1 MSYVLCCVDGGKYT
15 QAIMD
20 YAVYIAN
27 NMNLPLRLLN
37 VVEHNH
43 NAKSVDMSGNIG
55 LGAKEDVL
63 EKLVKEEASDSK
75 NAIQAG
81 KELLKSLKEQ
91 ISPLCNNEVVSS
103 QVHGDIIENIVEFE
117 EDTAI
122 LIIGLNSHEKEL
134 VGDNVKDI
142 IKSIH
147 KPVLLVNNDFVE
159 PKKLLVAYNGSNESR
174 KLLQATSTKPIFNK
188 ETQRTIINLSKHEAS
203 SRELLNEAKNI
214 YARNGIEV
222 DTYGARGE
230 SPALITDYFEKERFD
245 VLCMGAFGHSWI
257 KQLVL
262 GSFTEKVLSKMK
274 KPILL
279 YR

>member
-20 YAVYIAN
+20 YAVMISN

-43 NAKSVDMSGNIG
+43 NAKQVDMSGNIG
-55 LGAKEDVL
+55 FGAKEDIL
-63 EKLVKEEASDSK
+63 EKLVNEEAKESK
-75 NAIQAG
+75 CAISEG

-91 ISPLCNNEVVSS
+91 IKSQCINEVVTS

-122 LIIGLNSHEKEL
+122 LIIGLNSHDKEL

-159 PKKLLVAYNGSNESR
+159 PKKLLVAYNGSNESK
-174 KLLQATSTKPIFNK
+174 KLLQATSSKPIFKK
-188 ETQRTIINLSKHEAS
+188 ETSRTIINLSKHESS

-214 YARNGIEV
+214 YAQNGIEV

-230 SPALITDYFEKERFD
+230 SPVLITDYFEKEKFD

>member
-43 NAKSVDMSGNIG
+43 NAKKVDLTGNIG

-63 EKLVKEEASDSK
+63 EKLVQEEATESK
-75 NAIQAG
+75 CAIQAG

-91 ISPLCNNEVVSS
+91 ISPLCKNEIITS
-103 QVHGDIIENIVEFE
+103 QVHGEILENIIEFE

-122 LIIGLNSHEKEL
+122 LIIGLNSHDKEL

-147 KPVLLVNNDFVE
+147 KPVLLVNNEFAE
-159 PKKLLVAYNGSNESR
+159 PNKLLVAYNGSNESR
-174 KLLQATSTKPIFNK
+174 KLLEETSNNPVFKK
-188 ETQRTIINLSKHEAS
+188 DALRTIINLSKHESS

-214 YARNGIEV
+214 YARNNITVE
-222 DTYGARGE
+222 TYAARGE
-230 SPALITDYFEKERFD
+230 SPVLITDYFEKENFD
-245 VLCMGAFGHSWI
+245 ILCMGAFGHSWI

-262 GSFTEKVLSKMK
+262 GSFTEKVLTGMK

>member
-20 YAVYIAN
+20 YAVMISN

-43 NAKSVDMSGNIG
+43 NAKQVDMSGNIG
-55 LGAKEDVL
+55 FGAKEDIL
-63 EKLVKEEASDSK
+63 EKLVNEEAKESK
-75 NAIQAG
+75 CAISAG

-91 ISPLCNNEVVSS
+91 IKSQCTNEVVTS

-122 LIIGLNSHEKEL
+122 LIIGLNSHDKEL

-159 PKKLLVAYNGSNESR
+159 PKKLLVAYNGSNESK
-174 KLLQATSTKPIFNK
+174 KLLQATSSKPIFKK
-188 ETQRTIINLSKHEAS
+188 EVSRTIINLSKHESS

-214 YARNGIEV
+214 YAQNGIEV

-230 SPALITDYFEKERFD
+230 SPVLITDYFEKEKFD

>member
-43 NAKSVDMSGNIG
+43 NAKSVDMTGNIG

-63 EKLVKEEASDSK
+63 KKLVQKEASDSK

-117 EDTAI
+117 EETAI

-147 KPVLLVNNDFVE
+147 KPVLLVNNEFVE
-159 PKKLLVAYNGSNESR
+159 PNKLLVAYNGSNESR
-174 KLLQATSTKPIFNK
+174 KLLEATSNKPIFKK
-188 ETQRTIINLSKHEAS
+188 EASRTIINLSKHESS

-214 YARNGIEV
+214 YAKNNIEV
-222 DTYGARGE
+222 ETYSAKGE
-230 SPALITDYFEKERFD
+230 SPVLITDYFEKERYD
-245 VLCMGAFGHSWI
+245 ILCMGAFGHSWI

-262 GSFTEKVLSKMK
+262 GSFTEKVLSGMK

>member
-20 YAVYIAN
+20 YAVMISN

-43 NAKSVDMSGNIG
+43 NAKQVDMSGNIG
-55 LGAKEDVL
+55 FGAKEDIL
-63 EKLVKEEASDSK
+63 EKLVNEEAKESK
-75 NAIQAG
+75 CAISEG

-91 ISPLCNNEVVSS
+91 IKSQCTNEVVTS

-122 LIIGLNSHEKEL
+122 LIIGLNSHDKEL

-159 PKKLLVAYNGSNESR
+159 PKKLLVAYNGSNESK
-174 KLLQATSTKPIFNK
+174 KLLQATSSKPIFNK
-188 ETQRTIINLSKHEAS
+188 ETQRTIINLSKHESS

-214 YARNGIEV
+214 YAQNGIEV

-230 SPALITDYFEKERFD
+230 SPVLITDYFEKEKFD